1 MDIQIREYTKEDTK
15 EAIRI
20 WNHIVEEGN
29 AFPQMD
35 CLTESTG
42 EEFFLG
48 QSYTGI
54 AVDVDSGEIAGQYIL
69 HPNHV
74 GRCGHICNA
83 SYAVRWDLRGCQIGE
98 KLVRHCME
106 QGKALGYGILQF
118 NAVVKSNEA
127 ALHLYQKLGFTRL
140 GVIPR
145 GFLMKDGSFED
156 IIPHYIAL

>member
-35 CLTESTG
+35 CLTETTG

-54 AVDVDSGEIAGQYIL
+54 AVDVDSGRLPACTSCIPIMWEGADISAMPATRSDGTYGAVRL
-69 HPNHV
+69 AKSWYATVWNR
-74 GRCGHICNA
+74 GRRWGMVSSSLTRWSKAMKPPFICTKSWDLPGLA
-83 SYAVRWDLRGCQIGE
+83 SYHGD
-98 KLVRHCME
+98 
-106 QGKALGYGILQF
+106 
-118 NAVVKSNEA
+118 S
-127 ALHLYQKLGFTRL
+127 
-140 GVIPR
+140 
-145 GFLMKDGSFED
+145 
-156 IIPHYIAL
+156 

>member
-54 AVDVDSGEIAGQYIL
+54 AVGQWGDCRPV
-69 HPNHV
+69 HPASQS
-74 GRCGHICNA
+74 CGK
-83 SYAVRWDLRGCQIGE
+83 VRTYLQCQLRGQMGLTGLSDWRKAGTPLYGTGE
-98 KLVRHCME
+98 
-106 QGKALGYGILQF
+106 GA
-118 NAVVKSNEA
+118 
-127 ALHLYQKLGFTRL
+127 
-140 GVIPR
+140 GVWYP
-145 GFLMKDGSFED
+145 
-156 IIPHYIAL
+156 PV